1 MAKRDRVR
9 KLAKRLG
16 VDPAVAI
23 RTLGE
28 LGEARYKS
36 PADMIPDDIA
46 RRLEEALTL
55 AGLVREPSR
64 PLPAK
69 PSPPAEVAEP
79 LATPQPAS
87 PEAEAAEE
95 VASTP
100 DPSLSSSP
108 FAELADVAVES
119 ADRADEPPT
128 EADVADL
135 GAKLKA
141 LTVENGE
148 LRAQVRDAEVAWRAH
163 DAGRK
168 EATAQCE
175 ELEGRLSSARADFAT
190 AKRGRERDR
199 AEHKVRTD
207 ELQAEVEAARTTP
220 LRDIFE
226 GRGMTEPAEF
236 AQALA
241 FLLRQERSGPTVRSL
256 RVAGPDKFAEK
267 LRERVMLW
275 CGDEECRS
283 DHPQDARVEVSPPAR
298 CEACKGKTIR
308 RAAARFV
315 EVCRDKNV
323 ERVTIAGGTPKY
335 RTAIQEAIGHT
346 LDVRVALNG
355 ERNGSQAVSDVEHS
369 DLVIVWVSSE
379 VDHKFTGLYTDIKD
393 DKVVICS
400 PRGISSMLNFA
411 SERVAGAPALAP
423 QPSPV

>member
-1 MAKRDRVR
+1 M
-9 KLAKRLG
+9 
-16 VDPAVAI
+16 AI

-28 LGEARYKS
+28 LGETRYKS
-36 PADMIPDDIA
+36 PADMIPEDVA

-55 AGLVREPSR
+55 AGLVRETPR
-64 PLPAK
+64 PLPVR
-69 PSPPAEVAEP
+69 PSSEAEVP
-79 LATPQPAS
+79 KPAS
-87 PEAEAAEE
+87 AAPAASVEAAAAP
-95 VASTP
+95 VDA
-100 DPSLSSSP
+100 SLSSSP
-108 FAELADVAVES
+108 FADLAEVAVDSVVS
-119 ADRADEPPT
+119 AE
-128 EADVADL
+128 EALPEATVEDL
-135 GAKLKA
+135 QAELKA
-141 LTVENGE
+141 MTVENGE
-148 LRAQVRDAEVAWRAH
+148 LRAQARDAEAAWRAH

-168 EATAQCE
+168 EALARCE
-175 ELEGRLSSARADFAT
+175 ALEGSLSSARADFT
-190 AKRGRERDR
+190 GAKRGRERDR
-199 AEHKVRTD
+199 SEHKTRTE

-226 GRGMTEPAEF
+226 ERGMSEPAEF

-241 FLLRQERSGPTVRSL
+241 FLLRQERAGPTVRSL

-275 CGDEECRS
+275 CGDEECRA
-283 DHPQDARVEVSPPAR
+283 DPPQAARVEVCPSAR

-308 RAAARFV
+308 KAAARFV

-323 ERVTIAGGTPKY
+323 QRVTIVGGTPRY

-355 ERNGSQAVSDVEHS
+355 ERNGSQAVTDVEHS
-369 DLVIVWVSSE
+369 DLVVVWVSSE

-393 DKVVICS
+393 DKIVICS